1 MAARRKAPVRELTTP
16 IQPDAGT
23 VHRGFFHASPVPFLL
38 LTFDG
43 YVTEANAAAHTML
56 GHHGVL
62 SGAPLVPMMV
72 ETDRPAVAAVI
83 ADAAAGID
91 AETDAT
97 VRAAGRSPAVP
108 IAMTAASFAA
118 NGETLLAVTLV
129 DRGAEVDAVRD
140 LRSSEQQYRTLF
152 MRAPIPLREEDFSA
166 VGEWMGELRSRG
178 ITDFEAHLDEN
189 PDEVMRAI
197 GLIQTRRVNPA
208 LLDLLGTD
216 DEAAVIDT
224 GFTAAELTPEVVAVF
239 RDEFLAIWAGAS
251 SFEAEFTG
259 ADRSGMPYRCQLHWT
274 VQRVNGVP
282 DLSRVIASI
291 FDVTAI
297 RAAEDDL
304 RALIAEK
311 DRFIAT
317 ISHELRT
324 PLAAVVGLSHE
335 LDDRWDDFDD
345 EEIRSFIEL
354 ISNQSGFLSAL
365 VEDLL
370 LVARLDMGDI
380 PVMAER
386 VDLLRIIDGA
396 IDDVARSD
404 IELREVLIRG
414 GRQYAVGDGA
424 RIRQILRN
432 LLANAAKYGGPN
444 VRVEVVE
451 GAWATV
457 LVVDDGDGIP
467 IEHRESAFHPYE
479 RANAPHL
486 IGSLGLGL
494 AISRQLAHAMGG
506 DLNYTYADGESV
518 FALTLPP
525 AV

>member
-1 MAARRKAPVRELTTP
+1 MAARRKAPVRELTSP
-16 IQPDAGT
+16 IRPSSGT
-23 VHRGFFHASPVPFLL
+23 AHRGFFNASPVPFLL
-38 LTFDG
+38 LG
-43 YVTEANAAAHTML
+43 PNGIIREANAAAHTL
-56 GHHGVL
+56 IGHHGVL
-62 SGAPLVPMMV
+62 LGAPLVTMMI

-83 ADAAAGID
+83 ADASAGID

-97 VRAAGRSPAVP
+97 VRGLGRSPAVP
-108 IAMTAASFAA
+108 VAVAAASFVAD
-118 NGETLLAVTLV
+118 GQTFLAVTMV
-129 DRGAEVDAVRD
+129 DRSAEVDAVRD
-140 LRSSEQQYRTLF
+140 LRASEQQYRTLF
-152 MRAPIPLREEDFSA
+152 MRAPIPLREEDFVA
-166 VGEWMGELRSRG
+166 VGEWMGDLRARG
-178 ITDFEAHLDEN
+178 ITDFERHLNEH
-189 PDEVMRAI
+189 PDEVLRAI
-197 GLIQTRRVNPA
+197 RLIRTKRVNPA
-208 LLDLLGTD
+208 LVELLQA
-216 DEAAVIDT
+216 ESANAVIEG
-224 GFTAAELTPEVVAVF
+224 GFSDAELTPEVIATF
-239 RDEFLAIWAGAS
+239 RDQFRAIWAGDS
-251 SFEAEFTG
+251 SYESEFTG
-259 ADRSGMPYRCQLHWT
+259 ATVHGEPFRCRLHWT

-335 LDDRWDDFDD
+335 LDDRWDDFADD
-345 EEIRSFIEL
+345 EIRSFIEL

-370 LVARLDMGDI
+370 LVAKLEMGDI
-380 PVMAER
+380 PVMTER
-386 VDLLRIIDGA
+386 VDLLRVVDGA

-414 GRQYAVGDGA
+414 SRQYAVGDSG

-451 GAWATV
+451 GAWAMV

-467 IEHRESAFHPYE
+467 VEHREAAFHPYE
-479 RANAPHL
+479 RGDAPHS

-506 DLNYTYADGESV
+506 DLSYTYESGEST

>member
-1 MAARRKAPVRELTTP
+1 MRELTSP
-16 IQPDAGT
+16 IQPDSGT
-23 VHRGFFHASPVPFLL
+23 SHRSFFHASPVPFLL
-38 LTFDG
+38 LTAG
-43 YVTEANAAAHTML
+43 GTIREANAAAHTLL
-56 GHHGVL
+56 GHHGML
-62 SGAPLVPMMV
+62 LGASLVSMV
-72 ETDRPAVAAVI
+72 VAADRRAVTAVI

-97 VRAAGRSPAVP
+97 VRGIGRSPAVP
-108 IAMTAASFAA
+108 VAMTAASFSDDG
-118 NGETLLAVTLV
+118 NTMLAVTMV
-129 DRGAEVDAVRD
+129 DRSAEVDAVRD
-140 LRSSEQQYRTLF
+140 LRASEEQYRTLF
-152 MRAPIPLREEDFSA
+152 MRAPIPLREEDFSG
-166 VGEWMGELRSRG
+166 VGEWIGDLRARG
-178 ITDFEAHLDEN
+178 VTDFAAHLDEH
-189 PDEVMRAI
+189 PEEVRRAI
-197 GLIQTRRVNPA
+197 GLIRTRRVNPA
-208 LLDLLGTD
+208 LVELLSA
-216 DEAAVIDT
+216 ENERAVIDT
-224 GFTAAELTPEVVAVF
+224 GFSDAELTDDVVEVF
-239 RDEFLAIWAGAS
+239 RDQFLAVWGGET

-259 ADRSGMPYRCQLHWT
+259 ANRFGQPFRCQLHWT

-335 LDDRWDDFDD
+335 LDDRWDDFDGD
-345 EEIRSFIEL
+345 EIRSFIEL

-370 LVARLDMGDI
+370 LVAKLEMGDI
-380 PVMAER
+380 PVLTER
-386 VDLLRIIDGA
+386 VDLLRVVDGA

-414 GRQYAVGDGA
+414 SRQYAVGDAA

-444 VRVEVVE
+444 VRVEVPE

-457 LVVDDGDGIP
+457 LVVDDGDGIAV
-467 IEHRESAFHPYE
+467 EHRETAFRPYE
-479 RANAPHL
+479 RGDAPHS

-506 DLNYTYADGESV
+506 DLDYSYEGGESV
-518 FALTLPP
+518 FTLTLPP